1 MSDYNGWTNK
11 ETWLVRVHELFDSEQ
26 IKEFLEG
33 ALNDGRLNDH
43 IIANNPQ
50 LGGVERALTLDLAEW
65 MEEDHDQLIEEL
77 GLLPS
82 NSYVQDQLN
91 CAIGSINWVEIAEH
105 YDQEIKEVL
114 NNRDEEEE

>member
-11 ETWLVRVHELFDSEQ
+11 ETWLVRAHELFDSEQ
-26 IKEFLEG
+26 IKEFIEWHFNNE
-33 ALNDGRLNDH
+33 ASTH
-43 IIANNPQ
+43 IAIAND
-50 LGGVERALTLDLAEW
+50 LLHGGVERALTLDLADW
-65 MEEDHDQLIEEL
+65 MEEYHDELIEEL

-91 CAIGSINWVEIAEH
+91 CSIGSINWVEIAEH

-114 NNRDEEEE
+114 KNRDA

>member
-26 IKEFLEG
+26 IKEFLESHV
-33 ALNDGRLNDH
+33 NNGRLDDH

-65 MEEDHDQLIEEL
+65 IEEL

-91 CAIGSINWVEIAEH
+91 CAIGSINWLEIAEH

-114 NNRDEEEE
+114 KNRDE